1 MGAASFSMIVANCC
15 LSVIPK
21 SYPSANRYLHSLTFL
36 AFRLLK
42 SRFFRIFC
50 FFFSDSLY
58 FPLSAHSSAV
68 FLKHPDFLRS
78 VQISGDKFRS
88 SGLLSKIFGFGCLF
102 RHLTLDAVSASLLD
116 ASSTF
121 ILDAALT
128 SSSVRS
134 AMTMQ
139 TTALACSA
147 CSLPSLHSPYH
158 SVIFKFDFS
167 ASGVLSLLLPKT
179 IVWRASADRGR
190 SGFGFFLCR
199 PLPFCILPYRSRP
212 PLLLSYIDKQELCAD
227 GLPFS
232 CRSLRFGLRHRF
244 CLFRLDLFRCL
255 YYHYSILL
263 GFVNT
268 FFENFFNFFVKHL
281 QKKK

>member
-1 MGAASFSMIVANCC
+1 MPLGHSKK
-15 LSVIPK
+15 LSVGEPLLTLFNFFGIPPVK
-21 SYPSANRYLHSLTFL
+21 ITVLSDILLFL
-36 AFRLLK
+36 FRFAL
-42 SRFFRIFC
+42 
-50 FFFSDSLY
+50 
-58 FPLSAHSSAV
+58 FPLVCTFVCRS
-68 FLKHPDFLRS
+68 FLKPPDFLRS
-78 VQISGDKFRS
+78 VQIFGDKFRS
-88 SGLLSKIFGFGCLF
+88 SGLLFKIFGFGCLF

-158 SVIFKFDFS
+158 SVIFKFDLFGKRRFKS
-167 ASGVLSLLLPKT
+167 LASKNHRMESVC
-179 IVWRASADRGR
+179 R
-190 SGFGFFLCR
+190 SRKIGFRLFLCLS
-199 PLPFCILPYRSRP
+199 LPFCILPYRSCP
-212 PLLLSYIDKQELCAD
+212 
-227 GLPFS
+227 
-232 CRSLRFGLRHRF
+232 RSLYLISINKSSAQTGFPFPADRFRSGLRHRF

-268 FFENFFNFFVKHL
+268 FFENFFNFFVKQL

>member
-1 MGAASFSMIVANCC
+1 M
-15 LSVIPK
+15 L
-21 SYPSANRYLHSLTFL
+21 FL
-36 AFRLLK
+36 FRFAL
-42 SRFFRIFC
+42 
-50 FFFSDSLY
+50 
-58 FPLSAHSSAV
+58 FPLVCTLVCRS
-68 FLKHPDFLRS
+68 FLKPPDFLRS

-88 SGLLSKIFGFGCLF
+88 SGLLFKIFGFGCLF
-102 RHLTLDAVSASLLD
+102 RHLSLDAVSASLLD

-158 SVIFKFDFS
+158 SVIFKFDLFGKRRFKS
-167 ASGVLSLLLPKT
+167 LASKNHRMESVC
-179 IVWRASADRGR
+179 R
-190 SGFGFFLCR
+190 SRKIGFRLFLCLS
-199 PLPFCILPYRSRP
+199 LPFCILPYRSRP
-212 PLLLSYIDKQELCAD
+212 
-227 GLPFS
+227 
-232 CRSLRFGLRHRF
+232 RSLYLISINKSSAQTGFPFPADRFRSGLRHRF

-268 FFENFFNFFVKHL
+268 FFENFFNFFVKQL

>member
-1 MGAASFSMIVANCC
+1 MPLGHSKK
-15 LSVIPK
+15 LSVGEPLLTLFNFFGIPPVK
-21 SYPSANRYLHSLTFL
+21 ITVLSDILLFL
-36 AFRLLK
+36 FRFAL
-42 SRFFRIFC
+42 
-50 FFFSDSLY
+50 
-58 FPLSAHSSAV
+58 FPLVCTFVCRS

-88 SGLLSKIFGFGCLF
+88 SGLLSKIFGFRCLF

-158 SVIFKFDFS
+158 SVIFKFDFFGKRRFKS
-167 ASGVLSLLLPKT
+167 LASKKHRMESVC
-179 IVWRASADRGR
+179 R
-190 SGFGFFLCR
+190 SRKIGFRLFLCLS
-199 PLPFCILPYRSRP
+199 LPFCILPYRSRP
-212 PLLLSYIDKQELCAD
+212 
-227 GLPFS
+227 
-232 CRSLRFGLRHRF
+232 RSLYLISINQSSAQTGYLFLQIAFGLGF
-244 CLFRLDLFRCL
+244 GIGFACSVWTCSVVCTIIIAYFWDL
-255 YYHYSILL
+255 SIPFLKIFL
-263 GFVNT
+263 IF
-268 FFENFFNFFVKHL
+268 L
-281 QKKK
+281 

>member
-1 MGAASFSMIVANCC
+1 MPLGHSKKLPVGEPLLTLFNFFGIPPVKITV
-15 LSVIPK
+15 LSDI
-21 SYPSANRYLHSLTFL
+21 FL
-36 AFRLLK
+36 FLFRFAL
-42 SRFFRIFC
+42 
-50 FFFSDSLY
+50 
-58 FPLSAHSSAV
+58 FPLVCTLVCRS
-68 FLKHPDFLRS
+68 FLKPPDFLRS

-88 SGLLSKIFGFGCLF
+88 SGLLSKFFGFGCLF
-102 RHLTLDAVSASLLD
+102 RHLSLDAVSASLLD

-158 SVIFKFDFS
+158 SVIFKFDLFGKRRFKSLASKNHRMESVCRSRKVGFRLFS
-167 ASGVLSLLLPKT
+167 
-179 IVWRASADRGR
+179 
-190 SGFGFFLCR
+190 
-199 PLPFCILPYRSRP
+199 LPFP
-212 PLLLSYIDKQELCAD
+212 PLLHSAVSVLPPLLISYIDKQELCAD
-227 GLPFS
+227 GLPFPADRF
-232 CRSLRFGLRHRF
+232 RSGLRHRF

-268 FFENFFNFFVKHL
+268 FFENFFNFFVKQL